1 MTEIALGIAL
11 EVFIDPDTKFQSI
24 TDMEFENVVS
34 QNPYLYDCQRI
45 STISDSEATL

>member
-24 TDMEFENVVS
+24 TDMEFEDVVS
-34 QNPYLYDCQRI
+34 QNTHLYNC
-45 STISDSEATL
+45 E